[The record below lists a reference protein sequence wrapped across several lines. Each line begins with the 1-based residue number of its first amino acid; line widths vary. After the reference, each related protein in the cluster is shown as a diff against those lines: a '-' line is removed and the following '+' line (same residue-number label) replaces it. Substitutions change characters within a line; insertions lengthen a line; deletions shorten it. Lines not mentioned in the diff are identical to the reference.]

1 MKTLFNHTDKQRDI
15 LIFSLNMFSQLL
27 TTVIIFCLYQT
38 YKGCLT
44 MFDYGESTTGLG
56 EVSIMIIVYMSIP
69 FC

>member
-1 MKTLFNHTDKQRDI
+1 
-15 LIFSLNMFSQLL
+15 MFSQLL

-56 EVSIMIIVYMSIP
+56 EVSIMIIVFP
-69 FC
+69 LLLGRAKNFFNF

>member
-1 MKTLFNHTDKQRDI
+1 
-15 LIFSLNMFSQLL
+15 MFSQLL
-27 TTVIIFCLYQT
+27 TTVIIFYLYQT